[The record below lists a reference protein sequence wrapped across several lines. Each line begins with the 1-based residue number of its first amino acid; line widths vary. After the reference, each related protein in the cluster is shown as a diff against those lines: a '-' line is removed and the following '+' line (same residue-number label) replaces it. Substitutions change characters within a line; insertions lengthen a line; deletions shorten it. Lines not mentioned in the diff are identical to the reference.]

1 MMAKETHTPG
11 PWDVFPHY
19 CKNDPDPGP
28 YGETLLIGKGQFDT
42 LAEVRPGSDEYGTEY
57 QANAR
62 LIAAAPEL
70 LEALEKAVTFYDNLP
85 RSHDKGEGQLLD
97 GMAAAI
103 AKACGETK

>member
-70 LEALEKAVTFYDNLP
+70 LEALENLLAECP
-85 RSHDKGEGQLLD
+85 EAWSRHGAQ
-97 GMAAAI
+97 AAI
-103 AKACGETK
+103 AKARGEPA